1 MLHILSLLLVHAQAV
16 YLRLPAVPVSVLMP
30 HPNENCLQQR
40 VVRSSDIKTF
50 SDTWNSINY
59 GCKLPHY
66 NSILR
71 NRFDLPISSNLGSTP
86 PPSTSHHQDHYMFS
100 RESTKSFT
108 CHFVLPLLP
117 SFISKAPNL
126 AGDLTFLLFLARNAK
141 TSSRRAWVLVPNK
154 QNMEKP
160 FDDSLYIF
168 VSSTWYCSSK
178 TPHLI

>member
-1 MLHILSLLLVHAQAV
+1 MLHILGLLLVHAQAV
-16 YLRLPAVPVSVLMP
+16 YLRWPAVPVSVLMP

-50 SDTWNSINY
+50 SDTWNYINY
-59 GCKLPHY
+59 GGKLPHY

-71 NRFDLPISSNLGSTP
+71 NHFDLPISSNLGSAPHPVPVSTRTITCLVGNP
-86 PPSTSHHQDHYMFS
+86 YKPSLATLSSHYFQVSSLRHPTSLEIWLS
-100 RESTKSFT
+100 
-108 CHFVLPLLP
+108 C
-117 SFISKAPNL
+117 
-126 AGDLTFLLFLARNAK
+126 FLARNAK
-141 TSSRRAWVLVPNK
+141 TSSRRALVLVPNK

-178 TPHLI
+178 TPYLI